1 MSHNYI
7 KAEDMEWRCFKC
19 NQPLAVGPALVD
31 YLGNELT
38 TDLPMCPTC
47 SMVLISEQLA
57 VGKVA
62 EVEKILEDK

>member
-1 MSHNYI
+1 MSANYI
-7 KAEDMEWRCFKC
+7 KAEDLEWRCFKC
-19 NQPLAVGPALVD
+19 NQPLTVGSALVD

-38 TDLPMCPTC
+38 TDLPMCPSC

-62 EVEKILEDK
+62 EVEKLLEDK

>member
-1 MSHNYI
+1 MSHSYI
-7 KAEDMEWRCFKC
+7 KPEDMEWRCFKC

-47 SMVLISEQLA
+47 SKVLISEQLA